1 MRWMLIATLVA
12 AFAVMM
18 SAMAAADPN
27 LPSVNAHRHYIAAPN
42 GTFHEVGPD
51 LCGNPNHAGIKK
63 AFSQF
68 HNNVHVASSP
78 GALGDA
84 APGLHDHRG
93 AEITAVFPC
102 TAPPPNSQ

>member
-1 MRWMLIATLVA
+1 MRWLLIATLVA

-18 SAMAAADPN
+18 ASMAAADPN
-27 LPSVNAHRHYIAAPN
+27 LPSVNAHRHYVQSPN
-42 GTFHEVGPD
+42 GTYQAVGPN
-51 LCGNPNHAGIKK
+51 LCDNLDTAGIKK

-78 GALGDA
+78 GAIGDA

-93 AEITAVFPC
+93 AELVATFPC
-102 TAPPPNSQ
+102 SAGPPNGQ